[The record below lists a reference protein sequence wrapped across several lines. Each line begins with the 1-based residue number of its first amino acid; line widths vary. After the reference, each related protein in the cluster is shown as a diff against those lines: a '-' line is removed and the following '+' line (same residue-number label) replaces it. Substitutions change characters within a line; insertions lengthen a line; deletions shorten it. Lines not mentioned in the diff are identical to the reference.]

1 MVKIRSD
8 VDKIRVIAADDH
20 HIVREGLRELINKQ
34 PDMAMVAVAEHGE
47 EALEKARA
55 YHPDVMLVDI
65 AMPGMNGLGVINLI
79 KDISPNTRMVV
90 FSMYKRDAYVHQ
102 ALTSG
107 ALGYVLKT
115 SPSSVIIDAIR
126 TVHRGEYFLSQSVET
141 EFIEGYVKQRKNKP
155 STTAYDRLS
164 EREQGVF
171 RLMAEGRSIKEMAN
185 LMNLSPK
192 TIEKHRSNVMKKLG
206 LGSVMDTMKY
216 AVKIGVIDPDLWEE

>member
-1 MVKIRSD
+1 

-20 HIVREGLRELINKQ
+20 DIVRDGLRELINKQ
-34 PDMAMVAVAEHGE
+34 PDMTMVAIAQDGE

-55 YHPDVMLVDI
+55 LHPDIMLVDI
-65 AMPGMNGLGVINLI
+65 AMPGINGLGVINLI
-79 KDISPNTRMVV
+79 KEISPTTRVVV

-115 SPSSVIIDAIR
+115 SPTSVILDAIR
-126 TVHRGEYFLSQSVET
+126 TVHQGEYFLSHSVET
-141 EFIEGYVKQRKNKP
+141 GFIESYIKQCKKKS

-185 LMNLSPK
+185 LLILSPK
-192 TIEKHRSNVMKKLG
+192 TIEKHRSNVMRKLG
-206 LGSVMDTMKY
+206 LSTVMATMKY
-216 AVKIGVIDPDLWEE
+216 AVKIGVIDPDLWED